1 MRVFNHLKSDW
12 FRYGFETIAVVVGI
26 LVAFALDNWNEVRK
40 QEILEIQYLNG
51 LKADLASD
59 TAYYNRRIGDSEG
72 VLQDNT
78 NHILQMYQNQNSLG
92 EVKNLISLA
101 NWNSEQLT
109 TQNSTYIDLINSGS
123 LSTIRN
129 QVLKDLVIDYYREN
143 ETAAAHILE
152 FNEVSS
158 RSLLETGNVIRN
170 YGKFWH
176 FNDDLYDD
184 EDTQKDKYLTF
195 CIGSED
201 YGIAIANV
209 TEIIG
214 IQNIN
219 EVPDMPD
226 FIKGVINLRGKVIPV
241 MDVRTRFRLESKD
254 YDERTCIIVVEIGG
268 AAVGLVVDEVS
279 EVADIPQNQVEPPPR
294 IAKSDSSRYLKGMGK
309 MDENVKILLNVDRL
323 LQDEEIEQLDQQ
335 Q

>member
-184 EDTQKDKYLTF
+184 ENKFYE
-195 CIGSED
+195 GEW
-201 YGIAIANV
+201 
-209 TEIIG
+209 
-214 IQNIN
+214 
-219 EVPDMPD
+219 D
-226 FIKGVINLRGKVIPV
+226 FINDPTSDKFQTLEYALS
-241 MDVRTRFRLESKD
+241 TYRLKHNYFLDHFE
-254 YDERTCIIVVEIGG
+254 T
-268 AAVGLVVDEVS
+268 
-279 EVADIPQNQVEPPPR
+279 
-294 IAKSDSSRYLKGMGK
+294 LKLFSAQL
-309 MDENVKILLNVDRL
+309 I
-323 LQDEEIEQLDQQ
+323 EEIQKELDSRK
-335 Q
+335 